1 MTDDLP
7 GRKGGKARAQNL
19 TPERRREIAVD
30 GAKKRWKLAEL
41 AMPNAVA
48 QGPLE
53 IGDVE
58 LRCFVLDD
66 ERRVISG
73 RTMTT
78 AIGMRGRGQG
88 VTRIIANR
96 RISDLF
102 SNELRVAIENPILFN
117 GSTSRKTNPTHG
129 YEGSILQDICESIL
143 QARDDG
149 RLRTEQEQRY
159 AVAAEALIRAFAR
172 EGIRSLID
180 RATGYQDLSDKT
192 RLHAILKA
200 YVSPTLL
207 PWTEKYPVEFFEEM
221 FRLYKWKWPASEG
234 AYKGPLGPRYAG
246 KLLNI
251 LIYDNLPPGVRA
263 ELDRLNP
270 PDAKYQRRQRMPQLL
285 TGHIGHPHVEKLVAV
300 VTALFKISRT
310 KEEFWRFFEANFPK
324 SGQQLRLDFDQ
335 AERDPTKLII

>member
-30 GAKKRWKLAEL
+30 GAKKRWQLAEL
-41 AMPNAVA
+41 AMPNTVA
-48 QGPLE
+48 QGTLE

-117 GSTSRKTNPTHG
+117 GSTSRKTNPTG
-129 YEGSILQDICESIL
+129 PI
-143 QARDDG
+143 
-149 RLRTEQEQRY
+149 
-159 AVAAEALIRAFAR
+159 
-172 EGIRSLID
+172 
-180 RATGYQDLSDKT
+180 
-192 RLHAILKA
+192 
-200 YVSPTLL
+200 YVLDPTL
-207 PWTEKYPVEFFEEM
+207 
-221 FRLYKWKWPASEG
+221 
-234 AYKGPLGPRYAG
+234 
-246 KLLNI
+246 
-251 LIYDNLPPGVRA
+251 
-263 ELDRLNP
+263 
-270 PDAKYQRRQRMPQLL
+270 
-285 TGHIGHPHVEKLVAV
+285 
-300 VTALFKISRT
+300 
-310 KEEFWRFFEANFPK
+310 
-324 SGQQLRLDFDQ
+324 
-335 AERDPTKLII
+335 